1 MSGKYDD
8 IIDLPRPIIKNHPP
22 MSRSMRAAQFAPYAA
37 LTGHRDIIQQNEAD
51 NVYQETEII
60 PDYDN
65 LEQPSDDSII

>member
-1 MSGKYDD
+1 MSSRYDD

-37 LTGHRDIIQQNEAD
+37 LTGHRDIIQQNESN
-51 NVYQETEII
+51 NVYQEPEII

-65 LEQPSDDSII
+65 LEQPNDDSII